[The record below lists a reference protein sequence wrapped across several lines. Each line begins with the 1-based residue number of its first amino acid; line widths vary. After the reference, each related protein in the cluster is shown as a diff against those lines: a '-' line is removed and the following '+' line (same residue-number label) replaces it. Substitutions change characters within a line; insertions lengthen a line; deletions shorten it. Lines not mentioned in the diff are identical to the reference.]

1 MEIDFANNRIRRIC
15 SNLQEMRRN
24 FGDVRAKNLIT
35 RLDQLE
41 AVSDLAKLRNAA
53 GDWHELTQ
61 NRKGQ
66 IAANIGH
73 PYRLILMPTL
83 YPPPKKP
90 DGGLDWTQIT
100 TVTIIEI
107 TDYH

>member
-1 MEIDFANNRIRRIC
+1 MEIDFANNRIRKLC
-15 SNLQEMRRN
+15 SSLQEMRRN
-24 FGDVRAKNLIT
+24 LGDVRARNLAT

-41 AVSDLAKLRNAA
+41 AVSNLEKLRNAA

-73 PYRLILMPTL
+73 PYRLILIPTEE
-83 YPPPKKP
+83 PPPTKP
-90 DGGLDWTQIT
+90 DGGLDWTQINEG
-100 TVTIIEI
+100 TISVIVN
-107 TDYH
+107 YH